1 MHTLTRC
8 LRALSCL
15 GLLAAPTLAQ
25 AQAQSWQWATS
36 PSAIIDSNPGGPGGS
51 CVAALARDAT
61 GNTIVA
67 GSFYGTF
74 TLGTITLTSAGY
86 SDIFVAKV
94 SPSGQ
99 WLQAVRAGGAGND
112 FVNALKLD
120 AAGNAV
126 VAGSFGNL
134 ITGGTATFGA
144 TTLTAAGS
152 TGQSDVF
159 VATLNPGGQWLQA
172 VRAGGAAADY
182 ISDLALDGAG
192 NAVVGGSFEGT
203 VNFGGTRLTADG
215 VTRAAFVAR
224 LNLATSTWTQA
235 SQSNST
241 FGTVS
246 FQASVSRLALDAAG
260 NVIVV
265 GSFDPGTTLGAFPL
279 TTPAGSGV
287 YVARLSASGQWTQAV
302 PLGHN
307 SRNAPPPSISAVAVD
322 GTGTVTIAGVL
333 LETMAFGATA
343 LTSAGSYD
351 VFVAKLN
358 AAGQWT
364 QAVRAGGPAND
375 IAGSLVLDA
384 AGNTIVTG
392 LFGPYG
398 GFSPSP
404 DATFGPI
411 TLTTAGAYDAF
422 VAKLSPSG
430 QWLQAVRA
438 GGTGSDVAGPVL
450 VDAAGNITVAGSCT
464 GPAAFG
470 ATTLTSPSPY
480 GMAFVAYLAPLINA
494 TASRSATPAEIFT
507 LAPNPAGH
515 GPTTSAVRLT
525 WPEASATARP
535 VQVLDALG
543 REVRR
548 QELPA
553 RTSTT
558 TLDVAGLTPGLYMV
572 RCGTA
577 ASRLQVE

>member
-1 MHTLTRC
+1 MHTFTRC
-8 LRALSCL
+8 LRAFFCL

-36 PSAIIDSNPGGPGGS
+36 PSAIIDSNTGGPGGS
-51 CVAALARDAT
+51 GVAALARDAA

-74 TLGTITLTSAGY
+74 TLGSTTLTSAGY
-86 SDIFVAKV
+86 GDIFVAKV

-99 WLQAVRAGGAGND
+99 WLQAVRAGGTGND
-112 FVNALKLD
+112 YVNALKLD

-126 VAGSFGNL
+126 VAGSFGSL

-144 TTLTAAGS
+144 TTLLAAGN
-152 TGQSDVF
+152 TGQSDAF
-159 VATLNPGGQWLQA
+159 VATLSPGGQWLQA
-172 VRAGGAAADY
+172 LRAGGAAADY

-192 NAVVGGSFEGT
+192 NAVVLGSFTGPATLGT
-203 VNFGGTRLTADG
+203 TTLSAPANTWQL
-215 VTRAAFVAR
+215 FVAK
-224 LNLATSTWTQA
+224 LNLSTGAWTALNQGPSPYGA
-235 SQSNST
+235 QP
-241 FGTVS
+241 G
-246 FQASVSRLALDAAG
+246 ALALDATG
-260 NVIVV
+260 SMVISGRCDSGITF
-265 GSFDPGTTLGAFPL
+265 GSTTLYSNRGEGTF
-279 TTPAGSGV
+279 
-287 YVARLSASGQWTQAV
+287 VARLSASGQWTQAV
-302 PLGHN
+302 QPIQ
-307 SRNAPPPSISAVAVD
+307 SRSNGAPPTTINSLVVD
-322 GTGTVTIAGVL
+322 AAGTVTMVGTLV
-333 LETMAFGATA
+333 ETATFGNIT

-384 AGNTIVTG
+384 AGNAIVTG

-404 DATFGPI
+404 NATFGPI

-422 VAKLSPSG
+422 VAKLSPGG

-438 GGTGSDVAGPVL
+438 GGPSSDVAGPAL

-464 GPAAFG
+464 GTAAFG
-470 ATTLTSPSPY
+470 ATTLASPSPY
-480 GMAFVAYLAPLINA
+480 GMAFVAYLAPLTNA
-494 TASRSATPAEIFT
+494 TASRTATPAELFT

-548 QELPA
+548 QVLPA

-558 TLDVAGLTPGLYMV
+558 TLDIAGLTPGLYMV